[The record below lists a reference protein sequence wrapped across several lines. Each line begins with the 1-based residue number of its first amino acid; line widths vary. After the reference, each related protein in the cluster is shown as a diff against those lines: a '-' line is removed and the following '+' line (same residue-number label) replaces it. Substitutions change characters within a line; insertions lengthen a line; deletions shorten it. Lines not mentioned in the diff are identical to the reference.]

1 MALKFS
7 FNKLRTAVKG
17 FLTGTDTSGTS
28 LTVGEQAV
36 YVPKLATAKNII
48 TTVAATDYTLYS
60 KDSGSTILVTPNDV
74 NVTLPSAESGL
85 HFTFILAGDYDTAV
99 CTIVQAAATEDF
111 YGSLY
116 GSSQGEN
123 AATDADVAAAS
134 NTKVTFASASLKGDI
149 VQVCSDGTGWYV
161 QAWAQNY
168 AAITFDN

>member
-1 MALKFS
+1 MAIKFD
-7 FNKLRTAVKG
+7 FNKMRTAVKG
-17 FLTGTDTSGTS
+17 WLTGTDVAGGS
-28 LTVGEQAV
+28 LTAGEQAT
-36 YVPKLATAKNII
+36 YIPQLHTARPII
-48 TTVAATDYTLYS
+48 TTVAEVDYTLYS

-74 NVTLPSAESGL
+74 NVTLPSAEAGL
-85 HFTFILAGDYDTAV
+85 HFTFILAGDYSTAV
-99 CTIVQAAATEDF
+99 CTIVQSAATEDF

-134 NTKVTFASASLKGDI
+134 NTKVTFTSASLKGDI